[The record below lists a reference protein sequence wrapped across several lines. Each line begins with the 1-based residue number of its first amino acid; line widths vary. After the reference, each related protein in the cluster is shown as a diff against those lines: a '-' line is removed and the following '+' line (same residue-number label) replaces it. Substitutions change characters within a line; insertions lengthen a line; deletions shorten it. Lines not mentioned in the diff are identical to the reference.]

1 MEKMKQWTMLTALGV
16 VGIMAAGWFLLVSP
30 QKAHAKDLQTQA
42 TAQQASTAQ
51 LQQQVAQLKQQQK
64 GEPAQQAK
72 LNKIA
77 TQIPDN
83 PELPV
88 LIRQLSSAAHD
99 AGVSLVSMA
108 PSQPTVVASANAAAV
123 APATTTGS
131 SAVPAPLAQIPVTIQ
146 VTGSYFNV
154 ESFFRSVEHLSRA
167 MLVTGFTLS
176 PDSNGG
182 STNTTTGATSG
193 SSGAVGAAPNA
204 LSAQITAVV
213 FESPTVAPAAGVAAA
228 PTTAAPAT
236 TTTTSTTAPAS
247 QASAVPSAAP
257 AQ

>member
-42 TAQQASTAQ
+42 TAQQSSTAQ
-51 LQQQVAQLKQQQK
+51 LQQQVDQLKQQQK
-64 GEPAQQAK
+64 NEPAQQAL

-77 TQIPDN
+77 TQVPDN

-108 PSQPTVVASANAAAV
+108 PSQPTTVAAAAAA
-123 APATTTGS
+123 APAAPVAGAS
-131 SAVPAPLAQIPVTIQ
+131 SAAAPAALAQIPLTIQ
-146 VTGSYFNV
+146 VSGSYFNI
-154 ESFFRSVEHLSRA
+154 ESFFRSVEHLDRA
-167 MLVTGFTLS
+167 MLVTGFTLD
-176 PDSNGG
+176 PDANAG
-182 STNTTTGATSG
+182 STSNTTTGATSG
-193 SSGAVGAAPNA
+193 GSGSVAAAPDA
-204 LSAQITAVV
+204 LTAQITAVV
-213 FESPTVAPAAGVAAA
+213 FESPSVAPAAGVAAA
-228 PTTAAPAT
+228 PTTTAPVT
-236 TTTTSTTAPAS
+236 TTTTAPAP